1 MSIFKKLILV
11 LILILSINDTF
22 ADQLSYITKS
32 QADTAIRVL
41 KNQSKVLLWCACC
54 DNDPKVIMKVKDIQ
68 LNVVG
73 QNNEYYQIVVIGRD
87 NVGKEIKKEIDLAY
101 TFILKNG
108 QWYNLGQELKFKC
121 DPCTRPFKN

>member
-1 MSIFKKLILV
+1 MKRFKI
-11 LILILSINDTF
+11 IILSIYFLIGANTLF